1 MSKVADKKC
10 QYVVKL
16 GVPIFYWKCQMPY
29 KLKKAIFFSH
39 KHSGSSVVEEGVV
52 AYMLSLLIKKL
63 IHFFYDVLIQWVLMK
78 IKINK

>member
-52 AYMLSLLIKKL
+52 AYRLSLLIKKA
-63 IHFFYDVLIQWVLMK
+63 HTFFMMSSFSGF
-78 IKINK
+78 

>member
-39 KHSGSSVVEEGVV
+39 KHSGSSVVEEGAV
-52 AYMLSLLIKKL
+52 AYMLSLLIKKA
-63 IHFFYDVLIQWVLMK
+63 HTFFMMSSFSGF
-78 IKINK
+78 